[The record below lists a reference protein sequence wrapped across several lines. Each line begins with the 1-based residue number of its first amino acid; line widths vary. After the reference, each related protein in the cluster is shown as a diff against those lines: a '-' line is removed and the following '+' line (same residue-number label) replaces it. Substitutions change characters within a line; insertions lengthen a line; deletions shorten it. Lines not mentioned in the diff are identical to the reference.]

1 MRIELDLELKDTPG
15 QLVRALEPIS
25 RLGGNIISIVHIREE
40 ASKERRLPVK
50 VIIDVENEA
59 LERIISEL
67 ESDDIWV
74 AKVGEARKKERIT
87 VMLIGHVV
95 DTDLRDTIDRLN
107 EIDDVMVA
115 DMALSMPHPDHET
128 SALMDI
134 EVGST
139 EKIKKTLKTLEEM
152 AEEKQLTVIK
162 SIGE

>member
-40 ASKERRLPVK
+40 TSKERRLPVK
-50 VIIDVENEA
+50 VIIDVEDDA

-67 ESDDIWV
+67 ESRDIWV

-107 EIDDVMVA
+107 EIKDVMVA
-115 DMALSMPHPDHET
+115 DMTLSMPHPDHET

-134 EVGST
+134 EVGSAD
-139 EKIKKTLKTLEEM
+139 KIRKTLKTLEEM
-152 AEEKQLTVIK
+152 AEEKQLTLIK

>member
-50 VIIDVENEA
+50 VIIDVEKEA

-115 DMALSMPHPDHET
+115 DMALSMPHPDHPDMRHQWVRLP
-128 SALMDI
+128 ARLAPRRIDDPPHDHRI
-134 EVGST
+134 D
-139 EKIKKTLKTLEEM
+139 L
-152 AEEKQLTVIK
+152 
-162 SIGE
+162 SI